1 MLKKVKKIYNIFTL
15 VFVVAI
21 FVLAILLVGVRLF
34 GLQPFT
40 VLSGSMEPKIH
51 VGSLI
56 YVVDVDP
63 AELQVGDAL
72 TFKHN
77 GNTVTH
83 EIVEIIDAESP
94 RDRLFVTQG
103 LTNNIPDGQI
113 PVSDIIGK
121 PVFTIPYLGYV
132 AVYIQNPVGVIG
144 TACALVIILM
154 LSFLFEIL
162 PDKAEDATASD
173 QPSVLSES
181 SDDPAKDL
189 DDNIKTPKNPNK
201 EEKQ

>member
-1 MLKKVKKIYNIFTL
+1 MLKKAKKIYNIFTVIL
-15 VFVVAI
+15 IIAV
-21 FVLAILLVGVRLF
+21 FVLAVLLVGTRLF
-34 GLQPFT
+34 GLTPYT
-40 VLSGSMEPKIH
+40 VLSGSMEPKYH

-63 AELQVGDAL
+63 AELQVGDPL
-72 TFKHN
+72 TFTHS

-162 PDKAEDATASD
+162 PDKAKDATASD

-181 SDDPAKDL
+181 SDDPAKDS
-189 DDNIKTPKNPNK
+189 DDNIETQKNPNK